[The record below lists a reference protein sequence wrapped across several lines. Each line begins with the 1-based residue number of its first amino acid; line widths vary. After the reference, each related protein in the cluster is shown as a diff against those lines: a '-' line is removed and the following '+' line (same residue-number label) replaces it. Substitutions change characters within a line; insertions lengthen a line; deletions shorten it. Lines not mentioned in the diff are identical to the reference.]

1 MSNDRVS
8 AGRNRASKWQ
18 PSANGSCLWSIMS
31 QESSESKEWKTEL
44 SASKVM
50 LTIDWNV
57 WWVWDSWLMAQP
69 LNMTGIM
76 EHKISGK
83 QYFADLFLMS
93 GVSFNMTMLDCT
105 QVLEK
110 LYRFD
115 VLDSA
120 SWITRPYSPDSAPS
134 GFHLCPKLKVHIR
147 GHQYVRETKARQRL
161 RCGIVVSAHSSIVTD
176 WRQFFNVGEGL

>member
-1 MSNDRVS
+1 
-8 AGRNRASKWQ
+8 
-18 PSANGSCLWSIMS
+18 
-31 QESSESKEWKTEL
+31 
-44 SASKVM
+44 
-50 LTIDWNV
+50 
-57 WWVWDSWLMAQP
+57 MAQP

-120 SWITRPYSPDSAPS
+120 S
-134 GFHLCPKLKVHIR
+134 
-147 GHQYVRETKARQRL
+147 
-161 RCGIVVSAHSSIVTD
+161 
-176 WRQFFNVGEGL
+176 